1 MAVRAERL
9 ASVDQDVES
18 DADDENPGPSTSK
31 KQKMSAKSV
40 GATKYRTKFQKEWL
54 KVYPFVQEVKDNPH
68 KFLCNICMRQVACD
82 HQGKHDIE
90 RHMEKA
96 MHQANVKQMKGQTT
110 LGFQVESSPINEQV
124 IRAEVKVAHMLAQHN
139 VPLSLA
145 DELTPLFHDIF
156 PDSDI
161 AKNFSSRRTKTA
173 CILNGAIAPV
183 LQQNLVNTM
192 KTCPFTLAID
202 GSTDTGVEKM
212 NPLTVRIFNA
222 EYAMNY
228 ALKNLPINDPM
239 LINATFVNYDT
250 KDDAT
255 FSQVEYF
262 VQRFGELLP
271 FTPARELE
279 LLQEEFT
286 DYQLLMHDAIPSD
299 VWNKAVTD
307 EDEHT
312 TYHRMDIVWHHLSSL
327 KAPDGNPRFNRL
339 SKIAKVVLVIPH
351 SNAQEERI
359 FSMINTTGSPVR
371 ILAQRIL
378 AHFRDEVE
386 EQLQQM
392 LQKGIIVESSSPWL
406 ASAVYLRKNSGEIR
420 ICVDYRELN
429 KLTIKDAY
437 PLPLMEE
444 VQDRLAGAAIFSK
457 LDLQS
462 GYWQLPVEVKDRE
475 KTAFSLGPGMG
486 SFERL
491 PLVTTYIDD
500 VLIHSASEEEHKPHL
515 SSIFSRLKTAG
526 LTLRGSKCQIGIPQ
540 VTYLRHV
547 FCAAGVT
554 PDETKVKTVMEWPTS
569 SSATEQDGYVIGYV
583 SQVLSKSEANYSVIQ
598 RECLALVYG
607 MKQFQHY
614 LLGHPFQLWTDH
626 EPLQWLSGQKMEG
639 LLCRWA
645 LALQEYDF
653 RIVYRKVSLNTNAD
667 ALSWRKGPELT
678 ATTRIDAGLST
689 VQIHEVQRNALLIA
703 HDSSMAGHQ
712 GVEKTLDHLRHSGYG
727 VSMLQDVEQYCQQC
741 MTCQKNKPTAPMR
754 APLVNV
760 PTGRPW
766 QMVAVDIL
774 EVPVSPN
781 NNRYLLVIQD
791 YFTKWAEARPLPDQ
805 TSAQIT
811 HELMEVFANYGFS
824 DIVHSDQGRNFE
836 STVFHQTLEAFGVHK
851 SRTTA
856 YHPQGDGLVERF
868 NRTLLQLLR
877 TYVEKKKWEKY
888 LPLALF
894 AYRTTIHHSPG
905 VSPFEMMYGRKPC
918 KDALPSL
925 TGYEYFVEVE
935 ITKAAESQRVEYNKH
950 MAKREFH
957 QGDLVWL
964 SIPTADKLDAR
975 WEGNR
980 TVTSP
985 KSPVTVEITDGA
997 RTRRVFHVNRLRY
1010 RVQPEASPMMNT
1022 SHKQDWRPPQ
1032 TDHLLVEGTP
1042 PVLSEHAPPEDPG
1055 VEVPEEPNTMPRRL
1069 AEPDLPA
1076 LEQVGPAEGFAAR
1089 YPTKSNTEAIEL
1101 GTGDECSIGCTT
1113 L

>member
-359 FSMINTTGSPVR
+359 FSMVRKNKTCFRPNLDPKGTLSSILTVKLATKQECHQYEPTKEINTTGSPVR

-392 LQKGIIVESSSPWL
+392 LQKGIIVESSSPC
-406 ASAVYLRKNSGEIR
+406 SFQR
-420 ICVDYRELN
+420 
-429 KLTIKDAY
+429 
-437 PLPLMEE
+437 LM
-444 VQDRLAGAAIFSK
+444 DKITR
-457 LDLQS
+457 
-462 GYWQLPVEVKDRE
+462 
-475 KTAFSLGPGMG
+475 
-486 SFERL
+486 RL

-569 SSATEQDGYVIGYV
+569 SSATE
-583 SQVLSKSEANYSVIQ
+583 VLSKSEANYSVIQ

-653 RIVYRKVSLNTNAD
+653 RIVYRKSRCCPNVS
-667 ALSWRKGPELT
+667 
-678 ATTRIDAGLST
+678 ID
-689 VQIHEVQRNALLIA
+689 ALLIA

-712 GVEKTLDHLRHSGYG
+712 GVEKTLDHLRHSG
-727 VSMLQDVEQYCQQC
+727 
-741 MTCQKNKPTAPMR
+741 
-754 APLVNV
+754 
-760 PTGRPW
+760 PW